1 MGLGPILAP
10 QPQMVTP
17 NEALPTR
24 ANIRIPIIIS
34 QFEGLIH
41 PAVTV
46 SQVGRLRRP
55 QVGPKAFFSTG
66 LGIRIRPQNV
76 NYMLINE
83 LTIRLRLQSAQS
95 RHLRGPTQSSAPR

>member
-1 MGLGPILAP
+1 MIAP
-10 QPQMVTP
+10 DQ
-17 NEALPTR
+17 ALPAR
-24 ANIRIPIIIS
+24 ANIRIPVVIS
-34 QFEGLIH
+34 QLEGLIH
-41 PAVTV
+41 PTVTV

-76 NYMLINE
+76 NYMLINK

-95 RHLRGPTQSSAPR
+95 RRLRGPTQSSAPK